1 MSKRI
6 YIALLCAFIVIALPT
21 ARAFA
26 QDRPSGAL
34 DFGIDYH
41 RSTGGS
47 NLLGV
52 HARAMAVD
60 RVPGTLVGRFAELYA
75 SIGVGLEG
83 EFVQY
88 AVGAKFGVGLGTDYL
103 VVFLATGLMTDSYQS
118 VKKNLKTT
126 TSPLASA
133 SPFS

>member
-1 MSKRI
+1 MSKRL
-6 YIALLCAFIVIALPT
+6 YIALLCAFIFIALPT

-75 SIGVGLEG
+75 SIGGGLEG
-83 EFVQY
+83 E
-88 AVGAKFGVGLGTDYL
+88 
-103 VVFLATGLMTDSYQS
+103 
-118 VKKNLKTT
+118 
-126 TSPLASA
+126 
-133 SPFS
+133 